1 MLIETLWPEAANLK
15 VDMIEIAND
24 KLIVIAAGIQETAHC
39 PECQGV
45 SHRLNG
51 HYYGHPADLACVGYA
66 VQLKLSVPRFF
77 CDNEGCPRRTFAA
90 QFPAF
95 LKPYA
100 RGTTRLKSQ
109 QQQVSFSVSAEAG
122 APLLQAL
129 GILTSPDTLIRLV
142 RQAPEPERETPRV
155 LGVDDWALRKGRS
168 YGTILVDLEKH
179 TVVDVLADRSAES
192 LSQWLKEHPGVE
204 IISRDRGGEF
214 IEGATQGAPEALQ
227 IADRFHLLQNVVDTL
242 KRVLEKQAHP
252 LRQAVH
258 QVAAEIETEANQSLP
273 EALNEAEVAEIEPS
287 SLRELC
293 FAEVKALQQQ
303 GLSQRAIAKQVQLDR
318 RTVGKYFELERCPQ
332 RATAPQC
339 TSTVTPYLSFLSQ
352 RWQEGCHNIKQLATE
367 LQAQGFEGH
376 YMSVYRAMK
385 RLLKEGQLTQPVNP
399 EAVPIP
405 RLSVSQAAWLLVHPN
420 DRLDEI
426 QRKLRDKLCQMSDKI
441 RIAREL
447 SQAFRQLVC
456 DRQADQL
463 DGWLEKAEHSGLKAF
478 KNFATSLRRD
488 YQAVKAALTY
498 EWSNGQVEGQVN
510 RLKFIKRQGYGRA
523 KFDLLRKRVLGSF
536 GPCLTDFFTQSA
548 GEPV

>member
-1 MLIETLWPEAANLK
+1 MLIETLWPETANLK
-15 VDMIEIAND
+15 VDMIEIANH
-24 KLIVIAAGIQETAHC
+24 KLIVIAEGIQETAPC
-39 PECQGV
+39 PDCQGV

-51 HYYGHPADLACVGYA
+51 HYDRHPADLACVGYA

-77 CDNEGCPRRTFAA
+77 CDNAGCPRRTFAA

-109 QQQVSFSVSAEAG
+109 QQQVSFSLSAEAG
-122 APLLQAL
+122 SPLLQAL

-142 RQAPEPERETPRV
+142 RQAPELERETPRV

-168 YGTILVDLEKH
+168 YGTILVDLETH
-179 TVVDVLADRSAES
+179 SVVEVLADRSAES
-192 LSQWLKEHPGVE
+192 LSQWLKAHPGVE

-214 IEGATQGAPEALQ
+214 IEGASQGAPEALQ

-242 KRVLEKQAHP
+242 KRVLEKQAQP
-252 LRQAVH
+252 LRQAAH
-258 QVAAEIETEANQSLP
+258 QVAAEIETEANQSLS
-273 EALNEAEVAEIEPS
+273 EALNEAEVVEVAENEPP

-293 FAEVKALQQQ
+293 FAEVKTLQQR
-303 GLSQRAIAKQVQLDR
+303 GLSQRAIAKQLQLDR

-339 TSTVTPYLSFLSQ
+339 TSTVTPYLAYLAQ

-367 LQAQGFEGH
+367 LKTKGFEGH

-385 RLLKEGQLTQPVNP
+385 RLLEEGQLSQPVTP

-405 RLSVSQAAWLLVHPN
+405 RLSVSQVAWLLVHP
-420 DRLDEI
+420 DERLDEL
-426 QRKLRDKLCQMSDKI
+426 QRKLRDKLCQTSEKI
-441 RIAREL
+441 RLAREL
-447 SQAFRQLVC
+447 SQSFRQLVR

-463 DGWLEKAEHSGLKAF
+463 DDWLEKAQQSGLKAF

-523 KFDLLRKRVLGSF
+523 KFDLLRKRVLGPS
-536 GPCLTDFFTQSA
+536 LLA
-548 GEPV
+548 